1 MVMLIGLYEEGE
13 GLDGGA
19 IYSDLSLIIPWNL
32 PGSWSIDWA
41 NREPYRCDGSRL
53 AFPEVSSSLGIRS
66 SGVSFIMLSI
76 NSAGS
81 QS

>member
-1 MVMLIGLYEEGE
+1 MVLIGLCEEGE
-13 GLDGGA
+13 GIEGGV

-41 NREPYRCDGSRL
+41 SREPCRCDGSRL
-53 AFPEVSSSLGIRS
+53 AFPEVSSSLGVRS

>member
-1 MVMLIGLYEEGE
+1 VMLIGLCEGGE
-13 GLDGGA
+13 GIEGGV

-41 NREPYRCDGSRL
+41 SREPCRCDGSRL
-53 AFPEVSSSLGIRS
+53 AFLEVSSLEVRS
-66 SGVSFIMLSI
+66 SGVSFVMLSI